1 MTTTLIIGATIPEP
15 TTTAAGTRMMQ
26 LIGLFQEAG
35 YNVIFAT
42 TAEPTPRSFPLA
54 EIGVQLQEIVL
65 NDESFDVYIHS
76 LNPKLVVFDRFF
88 TEEQFGWRVTEQ
100 CPGAIQI
107 LDTQDLHFLRTAR
120 ENLKP
125 DDGRL
130 EELDLVSDT
139 ALRELS
145 GIFRCDLTLIISRA
159 EMQLLIKK
167 FGVQPDLLVYL
178 PFIFESP
185 TAKNPGY
192 EARKDFITIG
202 NFHHKPNKDAVFWLK
217 EEIWPLIRQKLP
229 QAVLNVYGD
238 YAPPEVKAMHST
250 KEGFLI
256 KGWTP
261 DVDEV
266 MKSSRVNL
274 APLRFG
280 AGLKGKI
287 FDAMRTG
294 TPSVSTSVGAEGI
307 TSEEEFP
314 GFIANSANEFARRAI
329 ELYTAEESWEFAGE
343 RCSRVLSTRFNRD
356 TFVEEFKI
364 RLADLQNDLPGHRNR
379 NIIGRILRYNS
390 MKATKYLSKW
400 IAEKNKH
407 Q

>member
-1 MTTTLIIGATIPEP
+1 MTVLIIGATIPEP

-26 LIGLFQEAG
+26 LIGLFQEVG
-35 YNVIFAT
+35 YSVVFAT
-42 TAEPTPRSFPLA
+42 TAEPTPRSFPLS
-54 EIGVQLQEIVL
+54 EIGVEFQEILL
-65 NDESFDVYIHS
+65 NDDSFDAYIKS
-76 LNPKLVVFDRFF
+76 LNPQLVLFDRFF
-88 TEEQFGWRVTEQ
+88 SEEQFGWRVTEQ
-100 CPGAIQI
+100 CPVAVQI

-120 ENLKP
+120 ENSRHG
-125 DDGRL
+125 DGGL
-130 EELDLVSDT
+130 EEMDLVSDIT
-139 ALRELS
+139 IRELS
-145 GIFRCDLTLIISRA
+145 SIFRCDLTLIISKA
-159 EMQLLIKK
+159 ETRLLAER
-167 FGVQPDLLVYL
+167 FGVQADLIVYL
-178 PFIFESP
+178 PFIFEGRSAA
-185 TAKNPGY
+185 TPGY
-192 EARKDFITIG
+192 KERNDFITIG

-217 EEIWPLIRQKLP
+217 KEIWPLIRQELP

-238 YAPPEVKAMHST
+238 YAPPEVKAMHNT
-250 KEGFLI
+250 NEGFLI

-261 DVDEV
+261 VVDEV
-266 MKSSRVNL
+266 MKCSRVSL

-307 TSEEEFP
+307 ASEEEFP
-314 GFIANSANEFARRAI
+314 GFVANSAIEFASRAI
-329 ELYTAEESWEFAGE
+329 ELYTSEESWEIAVK

-356 TFVEEFKI
+356 TFVGEFKI
-364 RLADLQNDLPGHRNR
+364 RLAELQNDLPGHRNR